1 MSKGETH
8 RGGCMKFA
16 APRQPPAPARFLNLW
31 EAVQELESGSYLW
44 VSPRPWRQ
52 PASPCWRLR
61 SPGPPVPD
69 GAPIASLTL
78 SLYPPSSVSLS
89 TKPLITEFIF
99 FLKSS
104 AILQESR
111 NAHSF
116 SRAGTFYLILVLL
129 TTMHEWQNHI
139 PKYNFLVGAEMSKR
153 EVDQSCN
160 YSIVHT
166 DNLKCKIS
174 LI

>member
-99 FLKSS
+99 SWNPQPS
-104 AILQESR
+104 CR
-111 NAHSF
+111 NPGMPTASL
-116 SRAGTFYLILVLL
+116 GLVLFTSSWFFWQPCMNDR
-129 TTMHEWQNHI
+129 TTFRNTIFWWEQRW
-139 PKYNFLVGAEMSKR
+139 AR
-153 EVDQSCN
+153 E
-160 YSIVHT
+160 
-166 DNLKCKIS
+166 KWIS
-174 LI
+174 HATIL